1 MNLSIRNRAEL
12 MQLGVQRP
20 STHPIEAN
28 EAPRTGVERS
38 IVKYRPLLA
47 RIQIR
52 RQQRRAQV
60 RSIRVHRSHLREHPS
75 IPERRM
81 KMPTSLKLLM
91 DKGWPIG
98 ARQMTCAMSGETYY
112 KFNGIRQTTIENIAA
127 YLISIPEDKRKDIL
141 ERLMLHCRGWVM
153 GKITEAYT
161 NAAALIQRKNV
172 ARIFT
177 NRAVVCDQAGCIH

>member
-1 MNLSIRNRAEL
+1 
-12 MQLGVQRP
+12 
-20 STHPIEAN
+20 
-28 EAPRTGVERS
+28 
-38 IVKYRPLLA
+38 
-47 RIQIR
+47 
-52 RQQRRAQV
+52 
-60 RSIRVHRSHLREHPS
+60 
-75 IPERRM
+75 M

-153 GKITEAYT
+153 GKITDAYK
-161 NAAALIQRKNV
+161 NAATLIQQKNL
-172 ARIFT
+172 ARIFK
-177 NRAVVCDQAGCIH
+177 NKAVVCDQAGCIH